1 MAQTVNRD
9 HMLIIKKEDPTVK
22 KKKVLKEL
30 SVCFVQ
36 KEQPLLPQ
44 IEEIKIKDYISG

>member
-9 HMLIIKKEDPTVK
+9 DMLIKKRETLLL

-44 IEEIKIKDYISG
+44 IEEIKIKD